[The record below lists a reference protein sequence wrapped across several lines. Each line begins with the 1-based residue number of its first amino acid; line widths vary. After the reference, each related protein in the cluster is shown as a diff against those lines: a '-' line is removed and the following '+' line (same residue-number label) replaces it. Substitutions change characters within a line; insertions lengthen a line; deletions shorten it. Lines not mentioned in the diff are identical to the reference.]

1 MTPSNK
7 LLEGI
12 PVKVLLVV
20 GVFLASFFLFAFLAD
35 GVMNG
40 RERVFD
46 SMSRN
51 FLVAHSTP
59 FLVKMMRG
67 LTFLGSSNFLL
78 PAYVVLIAGL
88 LIQKKYRRAIN
99 ILVVSSS
106 SFFVMQGLKQVFRRQ
121 RPESAILEG
130 LTSYSFPSGHSLSGF
145 VFCSILAYLVWRGS
159 LSSGWKWLLI
169 SLLFLL
175 AVSIGIS
182 RIVLGVHY
190 ATDVMAGFCL
200 GVMWVTMSFWILRK
214 LRG

>member
-1 MTPSNK
+1 MINK
-7 LLEGI
+7 WMERI
-12 PVKVLLVV
+12 PLRVMLIIL
-20 GVFLASFFLFAFLAD
+20 VFLASFFLFAFLAD
-35 GVMNG
+35 GVLNG
-40 RERVFD
+40 KERVFD

-59 FLVKMMRG
+59 FLVRIMRG

-78 PAYVVLIAGL
+78 PAYVVLIAGFL
-88 LIQKKYRRAIN
+88 LKKNFRRAIN
-99 ILVVSSS
+99 ILVVSLS
-106 SFFVMQGLKQVFRRQ
+106 SFLVMQVLKQVFRRQ
-121 RPESAILEG
+121 RPESAIVEG

-145 VFCSILAYLVWRGS
+145 VFCSILAYLVWRGN

-190 ATDVMAGFCL
+190 ATDVTAGFCL
-200 GVMWVTMSFWILRK
+200 GVMWVIMSFWILRK
-214 LRG
+214 VRG

>member
-1 MTPSNK
+1 MINK
-7 LLEGI
+7 WMERI
-12 PVKVLLVV
+12 PLRVMLIIA
-20 GVFLASFFLFAFLAD
+20 VFLASFFLFAFLAD

-40 RERVFD
+40 KERVFD
-46 SMSRN
+46 SISRN

-59 FLVKMMRG
+59 FLVRIMRG

-78 PAYVVLIAGL
+78 PAYVVLIAGFL
-88 LIQKKYRRAIN
+88 LKKNFRRAIN
-99 ILVVSSS
+99 ILVVSLS
-106 SFFVMQGLKQVFRRQ
+106 SFLVMQGLKQVFRRQ
-121 RPESAILEG
+121 RPESAIVEG

-145 VFCSILAYLVWRGS
+145 VFCSILAYLVWRGN

-190 ATDVMAGFCL
+190 ATDVTAGFCL
-200 GVMWVTMSFWILRK
+200 GVMWVIMSFWILRK
-214 LRG
+214 VRG